1 MVESVGRVFVAVPLP
16 PEVRMAL
23 ADALDPVAIP
33 GRVAPPENWH
43 ITLRFLGTVDQM
55 TYERFLAGLD
65 VEGREPFR
73 VQLGGVG
80 VFPNARRATVV
91 WVGIEKGGPELAALN
106 AVAEE
111 AALLA
116 GLEPEERPFHAHLTL
131 ARVRPPADI
140 RDLEGLM
147 VDLGWRC
154 DRITVYRSRP
164 GRGGARYEPL
174 ETVRLGG

>member
-1 MVESVGRVFVAVPLP
+1 
-16 PEVRMAL
+16 MAL
-23 ADALDPVAIP
+23 ADALDPVDIP
-33 GRVAPPENWH
+33 GRAAPPENWH
-43 ITLRFLGTVDQM
+43 ITLRFLGTVDQV
-55 TYERFLAGLD
+55 TYERFLATLD
-65 VEGREPFR
+65 VEERAPFR

-80 VFPNARRATVV
+80 AFPNAHRATVV
-91 WVGIEKGGPELAALN
+91 WVGIEKGGAQLASLN

-111 AALLA
+111 AARMA

-131 ARVRPPADI
+131 ARVRPPADV

-147 VDLGWRC
+147 VDLGWHC

-174 ETVRLGG
+174 ETVRLGE